1 MSAKGTER
9 KKTNLTCDYNGVKQE
24 GPFTKTG
31 GTQEL
36 KNELKEVR
44 QELKEKMDEIKQ
56 IKDIMDKDFDKLKD
70 FVDIMKEMQKD
81 MDEKMDILINIQ
93 KNKVPLR
100 RGPKEQEEHKLMGK
114 TDTDPHPLLR
124 LKEMDGVGRAP
135 FALPKKTMPPQ
146 KIQKDSLYSFLCR
159 TGCKKCL
166 LCAPQKHYNQS
177 RKHLHWVRAPL

>member
-56 IKDIMDKDFDKLKD
+56 
-70 FVDIMKEMQKD
+70 EMQKD